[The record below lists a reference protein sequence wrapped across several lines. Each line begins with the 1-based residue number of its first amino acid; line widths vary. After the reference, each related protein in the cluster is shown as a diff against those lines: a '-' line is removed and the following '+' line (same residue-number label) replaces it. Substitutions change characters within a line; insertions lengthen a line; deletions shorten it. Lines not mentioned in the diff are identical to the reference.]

1 MECGGLKPILPIPE
15 GRSDAACRVVICL
28 HAVPVYNRT
37 PPTGTVWLAI
47 RTQWHPRVGRRMMV
61 GAVYPAMP
69 PVGAG
74 SSQREDSPA
83 HRNIRIPCHPRTPGF
98 YNDAARR
105 VATLFEKWNCMIE
118 TDLRARR
125 LPPKKRLNPYGPFA
139 AGSLLEYGGL
149 NPILP
154 FLGGRSDSA
163 CHVVVK

>member
-1 MECGGLKPILPIPE
+1 MEYGGLNPILPFSE

-125 LPPKKRLNPYGPFA
+125 ENLPRKIDPLRPFA
-139 AGSLLEYGGL
+139 AV
-149 NPILP
+149 P
-154 FLGGRSDSA
+154 FWNT
-163 CHVVVK
+163 VV